1 MVSQVGWSRYGGF
14 TPKGLAALS
23 RSGRAT
29 CALHSVQAAVAGL
42 GRTACAPCWWW
53 WKCTTQQSA
62 VKSHSTDASSRWNN
76 TAGASQ
82 WKNQQRIEFQWKI
95 FTASVRRTRVS
106 SQDRKQSSAQCCI
119 WRGTLDDIWQTKVDQ
134 DRLPT
139 QLTVLLISDTCWQLL
154 AASACRC
161 LRQAD
166 QRCHHLP
173 VSQILEYYQLPNK
186 FV

>member
-1 MVSQVGWSRYGGF
+1 MVSRVGWSRYGGF
-14 TPKGLAALS
+14 TSKGLAALS

-42 GRTACAPCWWW
+42 GRTACAPCSCW

-76 TAGASQ
+76 RAGASQ

-106 SQDRKQSSAQCCI
+106 SQDAIQCSMLYLERNSG
-119 WRGTLDDIWQTKVDQ
+119 WYLANKSRPGLS
-134 DRLPT
+134 